1 MDHRFSGLIC
11 FNLWVHV
18 YPLILMDVWS
28 DCVIEV
34 YTFTHWINWVSSL
47 LNYLTLYSSNVHVY
61 DVLCLVMTLSLHSR
75 ATLTR
80 SSPAETLTVEEILTR
95 SVLESQL
102 FDFSVRFHSINWW
115 WKYLNIL
122 QIHTQSMVGTY
133 ISFLVYY
140 QYAARKLT
148 LDYHFRKC

>member
-1 MDHRFSGLIC
+1 MGTCVPSYSNGCYDVIVWVKYTYRDVFDLNIELIEFLHC
-11 FNLWVHV
+11 WNTWH
-18 YPLILMDVWS
+18 YI
-28 DCVIEV
+28 
-34 YTFTHWINWVSSL
+34 
-47 LNYLTLYSSNVHVY
+47 VHVY
-61 DVLCLVMTLSLHSR
+61 DVFCLVLTLSLHSR

>member
-1 MDHRFSGLIC
+1 MGACVPSYSNGCMKWLCD
-11 FNLWVHV
+11 
-18 YPLILMDVWS
+18 WS
-28 DCVIEV
+28 
-34 YTFTHWINWVSSL
+34 TFTHWINWVSSL
-47 LNYLTLYSSNVHVY
+47 LNYLTYSSNVHVY

>member
-1 MDHRFSGLIC
+1 MDLLMDHRFSGLIC

-28 DCVIEV
+28 DCACDWS
-34 YTFTHWINWVSSL
+34 TFTHWINWVSSL

-140 QYAARKLT
+140 QYVA
-148 LDYHFRKC
+148 